1 MIAMALACSP
11 NLIVADEPTTAL
23 DVMIQA
29 QVLRLITGL
38 VAERGISMIMISHDL
53 SVLSVTC
60 QRLAVMY
67 AGRVVEEG
75 PAHEVFTGAQHPYA
89 QALALAFPVIG
100 DERSRLR
107 PRGLGGDPPDPADLP
122 SGCSFHPRCPVAEPE
137 CTSVETALWPAGP
150 ARVAACIRVRPDHAA
165 ASINEEAG

>member
-1 MIAMALACSP
+1 
-11 NLIVADEPTTAL
+11 
-23 DVMIQA
+23 MIQA

-60 QRLAVMY
+60 ARLAVMY

-100 DERSRLR
+100 DERSRFR

>member
-1 MIAMALACSP
+1 
-11 NLIVADEPTTAL
+11 
-23 DVMIQA
+23 
-29 QVLRLITGL
+29 
-38 VAERGISMIMISHDL
+38 MIMISHDL

-60 QRLAVMY
+60 ARLAVMY
-67 AGRVVEEG
+67 AGRIVEEG
-75 PAHEVFTGAQHPYA
+75 PAHEVFTGARHPYS

-137 CTSVETALWPAGP
+137 CTSVETDLWPAGP

-165 ASINEEAG
+165 ASLSEEAG